1 MAEVK
6 KLVETGHAGGFI
18 LSEANGKRSR
28 ENVTIAEGENLK
40 AGAVLGRLT
49 SGGAY
54 AHFDNDASDGT
65 QTARGILIADCNAT
79 DAATPAAIIARDAE
93 VNGHELVWASSEDD
107 ADIADGITELA
118 ALGIIVR

>member
-1 MAEVK
+1 MTTTLTENP
-6 KLVETGHAGGFI
+6 HAGGFI

-40 AGAVLGRLT
+40 AGAVLGKLT

-65 QTARGILIADCNAT
+65 QTAMGILIAPC
-79 DAATPAAIIARDAE
+79 DASDGAVEAAIIARDAE
-93 VNGHELVWASSEDD
+93 VLGEELVWADSEDET
-107 ADIADGITELA
+107 DIAAGITELA
-118 ALGIIVR
+118 SLGIIVR